1 MRRIIRHTPP
11 CFYPRIAGNEIRLRR
26 LRCCLS
32 NHRRLTTVSVAAV
45 AASSAISS
53 SAISSSAISAAAIS
67 SSAISAAAAS
77 AASSVD

>member
-53 SAISSSAISAAAIS
+53 SAISAAAIS